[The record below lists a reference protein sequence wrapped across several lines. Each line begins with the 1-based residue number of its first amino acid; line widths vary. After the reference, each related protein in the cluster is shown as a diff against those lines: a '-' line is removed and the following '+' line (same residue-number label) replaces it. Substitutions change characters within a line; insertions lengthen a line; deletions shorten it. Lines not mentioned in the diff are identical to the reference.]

1 MKNNLLKYL
10 SNSVFN
16 NIKRETNLYKKSY
29 DLVTILFKDKVD
41 KNNIPYITHLIRVS
55 SKMSTLEGR
64 VAGLLHDVVEDIDG
78 VTFEDLIDI
87 GIPDNIIEVL
97 KLVTKKEHEKNI
109 SKSKKLELYN
119 EEIDNIIN
127 SNNEIAI
134 ELKYSDM
141 SDNFN
146 KERLKLL
153 SEDKQKWL
161 TLKYEKNIKKL
172 EKVRRI
178 ENDRY

>member
-1 MKNNLLKYL
+1 M
-10 SNSVFN
+10 
-16 NIKRETNLYKKSY
+16 IK
-29 DLVTILFKDKVD
+29 
-41 KNNIPYITHLIRVS
+41 
-55 SKMSTLEGR
+55 
-64 VAGLLHDVVEDIDG
+64 
-78 VTFEDLIDI
+78 
-87 GIPDNIIEVL
+87 IIEVL

-153 SEDKQKWL
+153 DKDMQEWL
-161 TLKYEKNIKKL
+161 TLKYGQNIKKL
-172 EKVRRI
+172 EKVR
-178 ENDRY
+178 ENRK